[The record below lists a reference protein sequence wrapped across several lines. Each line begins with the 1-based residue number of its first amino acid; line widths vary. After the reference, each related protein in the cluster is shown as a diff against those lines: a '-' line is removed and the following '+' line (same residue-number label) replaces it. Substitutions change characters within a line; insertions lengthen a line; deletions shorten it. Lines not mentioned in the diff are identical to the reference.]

1 MKLLYIVDG
10 RSPIATNWISYFIL
24 KGHEIHLVSTF
35 PCQPIIGLASFKVIP
50 MGLSGV
56 YAQPEVR
63 SSTLGNL
70 VRRVVPV
77 ELRTWF
83 RQLVTP
89 FSFSQAANTL
99 RNEIDRIQ
107 PDLVHA
113 MRIPYEGMIAS
124 LAMEKISQRSE
135 YANKICLL
143 ISVWGNDFTL
153 HARST
158 RAIAEHTRRTL
169 KYCDALHTDCQRDL
183 NLAREFDFISIK
195 PSIVLP
201 GGGGVKLDVFY
212 PAEPSLE
219 TIDRHFGEG
228 DSPILIINPR
238 GFRAYVRNDTFFR
251 SIPLVL
257 NKFPQVRFVCPG
269 MADEALAMKWI
280 SELGISENVELL
292 PSQTNQEMA
301 KLFRQSKISVSITT
315 HDGTPNTLLEAMAS
329 GCFPIAGDLES
340 LREWI
345 TPGVNGFLVDPG
357 DPNALALAIHE
368 AIDQPGLRKKAREYN
383 LRVVKEKAEYDMVM
397 QAANEFYFR
406 LVSTNSHK

>member
-10 RSPIATNWISYFIL
+10 RSPIAINWISYFIH

-35 PCQPIIGLASFKVIP
+35 PYQPINGLTSFKVIP
-50 MGLSGV
+50 MALSGV

-63 SSTLGNL
+63 SGYLGRL
-70 VRRVVPV
+70 LRGMVPV
-77 ELRTWF
+77 ELRTWY

-89 FSFSQAANTL
+89 LSFSRAAESL
-99 RNEIDRIQ
+99 RMQIAQVQ

-124 LAMEKISQRSE
+124 QAMEKIRQERE
-135 YANKICLL
+135 NLKKINLL

-158 RAIAEHTRRTL
+158 KSIAKHTRRTL

-183 NLAREFDFISIK
+183 NLAREYDFTSTK

-212 PAEPSLE
+212 PAERSHE
-219 TIDRHFGEG
+219 IKDHYFGVG

-238 GFRAYVRNDTFFR
+238 GFRAYVRNDTFFHA
-251 SIPLVL
+251 IPLVL
-257 NKFPQVRFVCPG
+257 EKYPNAHFICIGMDGEPQ
-269 MADEALAMKWI
+269 AQKWTTD
-280 SELGISENVELL
+280 LGIGARVGLM
-292 PSQTNQEMA
+292 PKQSQQEMA
-301 KLFRQSKISVSITT
+301 EWFRRSHISVSITN
-315 HDGTPNTLLEAMAS
+315 HDGTPNTLLEAMAC
-329 GCFPIAGDLES
+329 GCFPIAGDIET

-345 TPGVNGFLVDPG
+345 RPGVNGLLVDPA
-357 DPNALALAIHE
+357 DPKALATGILE
-368 AIDQPGLRKKAREYN
+368 AIEKPELRERAREEN
-383 LRVVKEKAEYDMVM
+383 IQLVKERAEHDMVM
-397 QAANEFYFR
+397 QRAEEFYQR
-406 LVSTNSHK
+406 LIEKP